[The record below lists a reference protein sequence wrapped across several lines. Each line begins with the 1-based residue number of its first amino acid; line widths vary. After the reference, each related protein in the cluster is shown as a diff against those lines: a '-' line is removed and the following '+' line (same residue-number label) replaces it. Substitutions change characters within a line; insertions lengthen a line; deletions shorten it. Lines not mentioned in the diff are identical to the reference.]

1 MSVLLLEY
9 NGSRERLK
17 VLPAGLL
24 VPGAV
29 KTFGAEEKTSV
40 MVSMAWAG
48 ARCR

>member
-29 KTFGAEEKTSV
+29 KTFGEKTSV